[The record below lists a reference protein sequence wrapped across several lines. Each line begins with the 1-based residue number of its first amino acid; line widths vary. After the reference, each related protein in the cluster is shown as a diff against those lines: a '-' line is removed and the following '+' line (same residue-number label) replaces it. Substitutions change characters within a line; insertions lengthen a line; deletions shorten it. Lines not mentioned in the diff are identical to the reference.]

1 MKRSK
6 ASKKSLA
13 EKALRA
19 AIAEETS
26 DLQAQLRQRDAEIAR
41 LHGLLV
47 RISEI
52 ASTGGLAPLAQPVNR
67 MAHALPE
74 IVQPPIPEGPRVPL
88 AGDDELGDGRWA

>member
-26 DLQAQLRQRDAEIAR
+26 DLQGQLRQRDAEIAR

-52 ASTGGLAPLAQPVNR
+52 ASTGGPAPLPVNR
-67 MAHALPE
+67 MQTLPV
-74 IVQPPIPEGPRVPL
+74 IVQAEIPEGPSVPL
-88 AGDDELGDGRWA
+88 AGDDEMGEGRWA

>member
-26 DLQAQLRQRDAEIAR
+26 ELQAQLRQRDAEILR
-41 LHGLLV
+41 LHGLLD
-47 RISEI
+47 
-52 ASTGGLAPLAQPVNR
+52 L
-67 MAHALPE
+67 
-74 IVQPPIPEGPRVPL
+74 IVQTATRAESQIRPVVQPSAEAPRIEEPPIPEGPSVPL
-88 AGDDELGDGRWA
+88 DGDDDLGEGRWA